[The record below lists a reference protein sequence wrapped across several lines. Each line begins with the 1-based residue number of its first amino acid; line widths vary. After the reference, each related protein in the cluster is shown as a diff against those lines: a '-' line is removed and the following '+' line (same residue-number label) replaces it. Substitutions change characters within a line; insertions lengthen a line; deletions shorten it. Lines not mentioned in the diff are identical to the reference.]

1 MLLFANIEQGNR
13 SILLVQKKKEDF
25 IMAKNH
31 YGKNSY
37 NAQNADNCM
46 VCHDTFQNNESDK
59 TSNRTS
65 NKASNKA
72 SNRAKNKA
80 ANKTSNRTSNQSDNM
95 TNGY

>member
-1 MLLFANIEQGNR
+1 
-13 SILLVQKKKEDF
+13 
-25 IMAKNH
+25 MAKNN

-37 NAQNADNCM
+37 NAQNADNGM
-46 VCHDTFQNNESDK
+46 DCHDTFTGNGADQ
-59 TSNRTS
+59 TSSRTS

-80 ANKTSNRTSNQSDNM
+80 ANKASNKTSDQSDNM